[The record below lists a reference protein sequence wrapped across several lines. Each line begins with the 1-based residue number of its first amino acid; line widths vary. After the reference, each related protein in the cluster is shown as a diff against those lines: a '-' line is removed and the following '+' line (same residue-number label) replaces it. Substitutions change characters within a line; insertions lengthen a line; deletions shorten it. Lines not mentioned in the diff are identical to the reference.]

1 MPTYRAHYFEDGEE
15 RSARFSLS
23 PGESCLLRLE
33 AAQGSQAIYV
43 VITEEADGRSRPRLR
58 AEVEAE
64 PGERVEVKVSLHPAS
79 DGGEPWLSL
88 ASENK
93 RCLILK
99 PDHQYSPLPP
109 LVPRRDSRELDVAV
123 VIDGT
128 VRIWDE
134 DAAQLNLLLDQRDA
148 WLEHVVQLTALLEEL
163 MESYRDVHAAVYA
176 FGDHLFSELGDPDL
190 KPSYLLDPPEGH
202 RLRVSQAEE
211 LQQRMMDL
219 RSSPGGDFVDAL
231 GEALSVACTL
241 AWRPNARKIL
251 ILSGD
256 SPGHSLLY
264 PLPRTADGR
273 VRDADVDMAAAQL
286 HCAGVEIVSI
296 YHDVPTDSGLRE
308 GRAGPLLRGAR
319 DQYRHLASHTGY
331 AVQHSELDVGELVAR
346 LRNPPAWIGRGACL
360 GALFEPPSRGR

>member
-251 ILSGD
+251 PLAAHRRWPRARRRRRHGRSAAALRGRGD
-256 SPGHSLLY
+256 RQH
-264 PLPRTADGR
+264 LPRRAHGLGSARGPRGATA
-273 VRDADVDMAAAQL
+273 
-286 HCAGVEIVSI
+286 AGGTGSI
-296 YHDVPTDSGLRE
+296 PASGQ
-308 GRAGPLLRGAR
+308 PHWLRGA
-319 DQYRHLASHTGY
+319 A
-331 AVQHSELDVGELVAR
+331 
-346 LRNPPAWIGRGACL
+346 LRAGRG
-360 GALFEPPSRGR
+360 